1 MPITPES
8 AAELVER
15 IRSGDQDAWDAL
27 VDAYVG
33 LVWAIAR
40 NHRLGAGDAA
50 DVSQSTWLRLVENID
65 RIDDP
70 RRVGAW
76 LATTA
81 RRECLRVLRLSG
93 RQVLVEDDSE
103 LDRRSSEEVPVD
115 AVLLREE
122 EAVMVRAAF
131 DRLPERCQ
139 QLLRLLMVDE
149 PPSYE
154 ELSAA
159 LGMPIGSI
167 GPTRGRCLDKLRV
180 LLETDQ
186 SAAPSSGAIGR
197 KAASG

>member
-1 MPITPES
+1 VPITPED
-8 AAELVER
+8 AGELVER
-15 IRSGDQDAWDAL
+15 VRDGDQRAWDAL

-40 NHRLGAGDAA
+40 NHRLNAGDAA

-93 RQVLVEDDSE
+93 RQVLVEEESE
-103 LDRRSSEEVPVD
+103 LDRRSPDELPVD

-122 EAVMVRAAF
+122 EAEMVRSAF
-131 DRLPERCQ
+131 ALLPERCQ

-167 GPTRGRCLDKLRV
+167 GPTRGRCLEKLRV
-180 LLETDQ
+180 LMGDQ
-186 SAAPSSGAIGR
+186 ALPVE
-197 KAASG
+197 

>member
-1 MPITPES
+1 VPITPES
-8 AAELVER
+8 AAELVQR
-15 IRSGDQDAWDAL
+15 IRAGDQHAWDSL

-40 NHRLGAGDAA
+40 NHRLGQGDAA

-93 RQVLVEDDSE
+93 RHVLVDDEAE
-103 LDRRSSEEVPVD
+103 LDRGNPEAVPVD
-115 AVLLREE
+115 AMLLREE

-139 QLLRLLMVDE
+139 QLLRLLMVDT

-167 GPTRGRCLDKLRV
+167 GPTRGRCLDKLKH
-180 LLETDQ
+180 LLAEPRQAGLTTT
-186 SAAPSSGAIGR
+186 PGPGT
-197 KAASG
+197 